1 MKTLKIYFILLCT
14 VTTITSCTSTS
25 SLYDHYTYTETIE
38 IKLQTLS
45 LMDKSDDAFSTH
57 ENEAIALKN
66 KLEKMLI
73 YETGKGKN
81 EITKKM
87 WEVLNND
94 NKLVKS
100 YLTLWEQKGS
110 LNTAFIQ
117 EAKPQI
123 EEAFNILIQY
133 EEKKDPTNENALTN
147 FISNL

>member
-1 MKTLKIYFILLCT
+1 MKTLKIYFIFLCT
-14 VTTITSCTSTS
+14 VTTISSCTSTS

-45 LMDKSDDAFSTH
+45 LMDKSDTAFSTH
-57 ENEAIALKN
+57 ENEVIALKN
-66 KLEKMLI
+66 DLEKMLI

-81 EITKKM
+81 EITQKM

-94 NKLVKS
+94 NKLVLS

-110 LNTAFIQ
+110 LNTAFIE

-133 EEKKDPTNENALTN
+133 EEKKDTNSENAVTN

>member
-1 MKTLKIYFILLCT
+1 MKTLKIYIILLCT

-25 SLYDHYTYTETIE
+25 SLYDHYTNTETIE

-45 LMDKSDDAFSTH
+45 LMDKSDTAFSSH
-57 ENEAIALKN
+57 ENEVIALKN
-66 KLEKMLI
+66 DLQKMLI

-81 EITKKM
+81 EITQKM

-94 NKLVKS
+94 NKLVLS
-100 YLTLWEQKGS
+100 YLALWKQKGS
-110 LNTAFIQ
+110 LNAAFIE

-133 EEKKDPTNENALTN
+133 EEKKDPTNENAVTN

>member
-1 MKTLKIYFILLCT
+1 
-14 VTTITSCTSTS
+14 
-25 SLYDHYTYTETIE
+25 
-38 IKLQTLS
+38 
-45 LMDKSDDAFSTH
+45 MDKSDDAFSSH
-57 ENEAIALKN
+57 ENEVIAVKN
-66 KLEKMLI
+66 RLEKMLI

-133 EEKKDPTNENALTN
+133 EEKKDTTSENAVTN

>member
-1 MKTLKIYFILLCT
+1 MKTLKIYFIFLCT
-14 VTTITSCTSTS
+14 VTTISSCTSTS

-45 LMDKSDDAFSTH
+45 LMDKSDTAFSTH
-57 ENEAIALKN
+57 ENEVIALKN
-66 KLEKMLI
+66 DLEKMLI

-81 EITKKM
+81 EITQKM

-94 NKLVKS
+94 NKLVLS

-110 LNTAFIQ
+110 LNTAFIE

-133 EEKKDPTNENALTN
+133 EEKKDTNSESAVTN

>member
-14 VTTITSCTSTS
+14 VTTISSCTSTS

-45 LMDKSDDAFSTH
+45 LMDKSDTAFSTH
-57 ENEAIALKN
+57 ENEVIALKN
-66 KLEKMLI
+66 ELEKMLI
-73 YETGKGKN
+73 YERGKGKN
-81 EITKKM
+81 EITQKM

-94 NKLVKS
+94 NKLVLS

-133 EEKKDPTNENALTN
+133 EEKKDTTNENVVTN

>member
-45 LMDKSDDAFSTH
+45 LMDKSDEAFSSH
-57 ENEAIALKN
+57 ENEVIAVKN
-66 KLEKMLI
+66 RLEKMLI

-100 YLTLWEQKGS
+100 YLKLWEQKGS

-133 EEKKDPTNENALTN
+133 EEKKDTT
-147 FISNL
+147 S

>member
-1 MKTLKIYFILLCT
+1 MKTLKIYIILLCA
-14 VTTITSCTSTS
+14 VTTLTGCTSTR

-45 LMDKSDDAFSTH
+45 LMDKSDDAFSSH
-57 ENEAIALKN
+57 ENEVIALQN
-66 KLEKMLI
+66 ELEKMLI
-73 YETGKGKN
+73 YERGKGKN
-81 EITKKM
+81 EITQKM

-100 YLTLWEQKGS
+100 YLSLWEQKGS

-133 EEKKDPTNENALTN
+133 EERKDTANENALTN

>member
-1 MKTLKIYFILLCT
+1 MKTLKIYFIAFI
-14 VTTITSCTSTS
+14 TTFSIVSCGSVS

-45 LMDKSDDAFSTH
+45 LMDKSDDAFSSH
-57 ENEAIALKN
+57 ENEVIDLKN
-66 KLEKMLI
+66 QLEKMFT
-73 YETGKGKN
+73 YERGKN
-81 EITKKM
+81 QNLITTKM

-100 YLTLWEQKGS
+100 YLALWEQKGT
-110 LNTAFIQ
+110 LNSAFIE

-123 EEAFNILIQY
+123 EKAFNILIQY
-133 EEKKDPTNENALTN
+133 EEKKDTTSENAVTS

>member
-1 MKTLKIYFILLCT
+1 MKTLKIYFIVLCT

-38 IKLQTLS
+38 IKLQALS
-45 LMDKSDDAFSTH
+45 LMDKSDDAFSSH
-57 ENEAIALKN
+57 ENEVIDLKN
-66 KLEKMLI
+66 QLEKMLT
-73 YETGKGKN
+73 YERGKN
-81 EITKKM
+81 QNLITTKM

-100 YLTLWEQKGS
+100 YLALWEQKGT
-110 LNTAFIQ
+110 LNSAFIE

-133 EEKKDPTNENALTN
+133 EEKKDTTSENAVTN

>member
-45 LMDKSDDAFSTH
+45 LMDKSDDAFSSH
-57 ENEAIALKN
+57 ENEVIAVKN
-66 KLEKMLI
+66 RLEKMLI

-117 EAKPQI
+117 EAKTQI

-133 EEKKDPTNENALTN
+133 EEKKDTTTEKAVTN